1 MSVMHIPVLPQEVLT
16 GLALR
21 PGMTVIDG
29 TCGLGGHTAL
39 LAEAVGEAGKVI
51 AFDKDERNLRLARER
66 LQEYG
71 ARIQFVHD
79 SYVHMT
85 EYAQEAHGVLL
96 DLGYSSAHVDD
107 PLRGFSFQADGPLD
121 MRYDVHD
128 GVTAADIVN
137 SWSRDDLA
145 DLFRQYGEEPRAPQ
159 VAKAIFD
166 ARREM
171 RIMRTT
177 QLAEIVAS
185 VVPRTGKIHPA
196 TRVFQALRI
205 AVNDELGAVREGIS
219 VALSLLA
226 PHGRLAIISFHSLE
240 DRIVKHAFQEA
251 QGCALITK
259 KPIVATR
266 EEQQKNPRSR
276 SAKLRVIEKVQL
288 NNDGFRLLPE

>member
-1 MSVMHIPVLPQEVLT
+1 MTFAHIPVLSDEVMT

-21 PGMTVIDG
+21 PGMTAVDG

-39 LAEAVGEAGKVI
+39 LAEAVNSQGKVI

-66 LQEYG
+66 LTAYG
-71 ARIQFVHD
+71 TRIQFVHD

-85 EYAQEAHGVLL
+85 EYVQQAHGVLL

-145 DLFRQYGEEPRAPQ
+145 DLFRQYGEEMRAPQ

-171 RIMRTT
+171 RITRTV

-205 AVNDELGAVREGIS
+205 AVNDELGAVREGIAA
-219 VALSLLA
+219 ALSVLA
-226 PHGRLAIISFHSLE
+226 PRGRLVIISFHSLE
-240 DRIVKHAFQEA
+240 DRIVKHTFAEA
-251 QGCALITK
+251 QGCMLVTK

-266 EEQQKNPRSR
+266 KEQQENPRSR
-276 SAKLRVIEKVQL
+276 SAKLRIIEKV
-288 NNDGFRLLPE
+288 